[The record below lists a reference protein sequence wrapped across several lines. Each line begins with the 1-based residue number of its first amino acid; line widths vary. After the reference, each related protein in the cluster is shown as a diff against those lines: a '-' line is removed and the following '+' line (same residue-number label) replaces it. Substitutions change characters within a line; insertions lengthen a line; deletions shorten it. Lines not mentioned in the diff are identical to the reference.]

1 MGALLTV
8 CIIMLVLCLG
18 TEILYFVTELPE
30 MLREAREWRCWKK
43 AHKSGYRMRKNFYI

>member
-18 TEILYFVTELPE
+18 TEILYFITELPE
-30 MLREAREWRCWKK
+30 MLREMREWRCWRK
-43 AHKSGYRMRKNFYI
+43 AHKSCYRVRKNFYI